1 MSLVRDALAGKDS
14 DVCTIG
20 PDKTVLDAA
29 ALMNHRRIGAVVVL
43 DGDKIVGIFTE
54 RDVMNRVVADKK
66 DAATTTIR
74 EVMTTKVAF
83 CEQDTTLEACRG
95 VMTKH
100 KIRHLPV
107 VEDGKLRGMISSGDI
122 LARRLQEHEETIKYL
137 HEYMHG
143 PS

>member
-1 MSLVRDALAGKDS
+1 MSLVRDVLATKDS

-29 ALMNHRRIGAVVVL
+29 ALMNQCRIGAVVVL
-43 DGDKIVGIFTE
+43 EGDKIVGIFTE
-54 RDVMNRVVADKK
+54 RDVMNRVVAEQK
-66 DAATTTIR
+66 DAATTTVR
-74 EVMTTKVAF
+74 DVMTTKVAF

-107 VEDGKLRGMISSGDI
+107 VENGKLRGMISSGDI

-143 PS
+143 PG

>member
-1 MSLVRDALAGKDS
+1 MSLVRDVLAGKDPE
-14 DVCTIG
+14 VCTIG
-20 PDKTVLDAA
+20 PDKTVHHAA

-54 RDVMNRVVADKK
+54 RDVMNRVVAEKK

-107 VEDGKLRGMISSGDI
+107 VEGGKLRGMISSGDI

-143 PS
+143 PG

>member
-1 MSLVRDALAGKDS
+1 MSLVRDVLAGKDS

-29 ALMNHRRIGAVVVL
+29 ALMNHRRIGAVVVI

-66 DAATTTIR
+66 DAATTMIR

>member
-1 MSLVRDALAGKDS
+1 MSLVRDVLAAKDS

-29 ALMNHRRIGAVVVL
+29 ALMNHCRIGAVVVI

-54 RDVMNRVVADKK
+54 RDVMNRVVAEEK
-66 DAATTTIR
+66 DAATTAIR
-74 EVMTTKVAF
+74 DVMTTKVAF

-122 LARRLQEHEETIKYL
+122 LARRLLEHEETIKYL

>member
-1 MSLVRDALAGKDS
+1 MSLVRDVLAAKDS

-54 RDVMNRVVADKK
+54 RDVMNRVVAEKR
-66 DAATTTIR
+66 DAATTTVR
-74 EVMTTKVAF
+74 DVMTTKVAF
-83 CEQDTTLEACRG
+83 CEQDTTLEVCRG

>member
-1 MSLVRDALAGKDS
+1 MSLVRDVLATKDS

-20 PDKTVLDAA
+20 PDKSVLDAA
-29 ALMNHRRIGAVVVL
+29 ILMNHCRIGAVVVI
-43 DGDKIVGIFTE
+43 DGEEIAGIFTE
-54 RDVMNRVVADKK
+54 RDVMNRVVAEKK
-66 DAATTTIR
+66 DAATTTVR

-83 CEQDTTLEACRG
+83 CEQDTKLEACRG
-95 VMTKH
+95 VMTTH

-107 VEDGKLRGMISSGDI
+107 VENGKLLGMISSGDI
-122 LARRLQEHEETIKYL
+122 LARRLEEHEETIKYL

>member
-1 MSLVRDALAGKDS
+1 MSFVRDVLAAKDA

-29 ALMNHRRIGAVVVL
+29 VLMNHRRIGAVVVI

-54 RDVMNRVVADKK
+54 RDIMNRVVAEKK
-66 DAATTTIR
+66 DAAATLVR
-74 EVMTTKVAF
+74 DVMTTKVAF
-83 CEQDTTLEACRG
+83 CEQNTTLETCRG

-107 VEDGKLRGMISSGDI
+107 VEDGKLRGMVSSGDI

>member
-1 MSLVRDALAGKDS
+1 MSLVRDVLAAKDS
-14 DVCTIG
+14 DVCTIH

-29 ALMNHRRIGAVVVL
+29 ALMNHCRIGAVVVVE
-43 DGDKIVGIFTE
+43 GDKIVGIFTE
-54 RDVMNRVVADKK
+54 RDVMNRVVAEKK
-66 DAATTTIR
+66 DAATTIIR
-74 EVMTTKVAF
+74 DVMTTKVAF

-122 LARRLQEHEETIKYL
+122 LARRIQEHEETIKYL

-143 PS
+143 PG